1 MLNQSYVAKNPMAL
15 SKEILFKRAPS
26 VFAESACSLTSSKY
40 VQIPTYQVL
49 EGLEREGWYPVHAME
64 SKARKEEKRGFT
76 KHTVRL
82 RHIDDINKG
91 LVKGDTIKDICL
103 INSHDGASSYQL
115 HAGLF
120 RVACLNGLVVADSTL
135 AKQCVRHQGDI
146 LGDVIEGVYS
156 IVEDFPKVVERMDT
170 FKSITLSR
178 EAQMVMV
185 KAAISLRWDEDK
197 APIAPENLLTV
208 RRSEDKST
216 DLWTSFNV
224 MQENLTRGTYHY
236 VRDSKGRSN
245 RVKTREVK
253 SIDESTRLNKAL
265 WTLADEMAKILS

>member
-1 MLNQSYVAKNPMAL
+1 MYNKSYSVGHPVAL
-15 SKEILFKRAPS
+15 VKESLYRKAPS
-26 VFAESACSLTSSKY
+26 IFAERSCETTSSKY

-49 EGLEREGWYPVHAME
+49 EELEKEGWFPVFASE
-64 SKARKEEKRGFT
+64 SKARKEEKIGFT
-76 KHTVRL
+76 KHIVRL
-82 RHIDDINKG
+82 RHSSDIDKG

-135 AKQCVRHQGDI
+135 SKQCVRHQGDI

-156 IVEDFPKVVERMDT
+156 IVEDFPKVIDRMDA
-170 FKSITLSR
+170 FKSISLSR
-178 EAQMVMV
+178 DAQMAMA

-208 RRSEDKST
+208 RRSEDKSV

-224 MQENLTRGTYHY
+224 VQENLTKSTYNY
-236 VRDSKGRSN
+236 VRDEKGRSK